1 MKPII
6 ITDSNCDL
14 SGDYLTDNKIAV
26 IPISFYLKG
35 NKMPLIPSYNYLIEK
50 DPNDLTEYMT
60 YSEFYDEIRG
70 DGIATTSQISPYD
83 FKRYFNI
90 YTSKGYPIIYIGF
103 SSGLSKTLDNAILA
117 RQEIMDENKEA
128 DITIIDT
135 KSATSGQGLLVYYA
149 AEMLKSGSTKNEVIN
164 WVEENLL
171 NLNVWFTVDDLEQ
184 LKRGGRISQT
194 TANLGT
200 LLNVKPVLRIDKF
213 GKLVPTQRV
222 RGRKRALI
230 ELFEQL
236 KANIVNS
243 KEQIIFINHGD
254 CIEDAEYLKRLITD
268 KIEVKD
274 VIINYTGP
282 VIGTHTGA
290 GILSIAFL
298 GTAD

>member
-50 DPNDLTEYMT
+50 APDDLTEYMT
-60 YSEFYDEIRG
+60 YSQFYDEIR
-70 DGIATTSQISPYD
+70 DGEIATTSQISPYD

-90 YTSKGYPIIYIGF
+90 YASKGYPIIYIGF

-184 LKRGGRISQT
+184 LKRGGRISPT

-200 LLNVKPVLRIDKF
+200 LLNVKPVLKIDKF
-213 GKLVPTQRV
+213 GKLVPAQRV

-230 ELFEQL
+230 ELFELL

>member
-14 SGDYLTDNKIAV
+14 NGDYLTDNKIAV
-26 IPISFYLKG
+26 IPIRFYLKG
-35 NKMPLIPSYNYLIEK
+35 DKMPLIPSYNYLIEK
-50 DPNDLTEYMT
+50 DPDDLTEYMT
-60 YSEFYDEIRG
+60 YSQFYDEIR
-70 DGIATTSQISPYD
+70 DGEIATTSQISPYD

-149 AEMLKSGSTKNEVIN
+149 AEMLKGGSTKNEVIN
-164 WVEENLL
+164 WIEENSLKV
-171 NLNVWFTVDDLEQ
+171 NVWFTVDDLEQ

-254 CIEDAEYLKRLITD
+254 CIEDAEYLKSLITD

-290 GILSIAFL
+290 GILSVAFL
-298 GTAD
+298 GTAE

>member
-282 VIGTHTGA
+282 VIGAHTGA

>member
-14 SGDYLTDNKIAV
+14 SGGYLTDNKITV
-26 IPISFYLKG
+26 IPISFFLKG
-35 NKMPLIPSYNYLIEK
+35 NKIPSIPSYNYLIEK
-50 DPNDLTEYMT
+50 AQDDLTEYMT
-60 YSEFYDEIRG
+60 YSEFYDEIR
-70 DGIATTSQISPYD
+70 DGEIATTSQISLYD
-83 FKRYFNI
+83 FKSYFNI
-90 YTSKGYPIIYIGF
+90 YASKGHPIIYIGF

-117 RQEIMDENKEA
+117 RQEIMDENKDA

-164 WVEENLL
+164 WIEENLL

-184 LKRGGRISQT
+184 LKRGGRISPT

-213 GKLVPTQRV
+213 GKLVPAQRV

-230 ELFEQL
+230 ELFELL

>member
-1 MKPII
+1 M
-6 ITDSNCDL
+6 
-14 SGDYLTDNKIAV
+14 
-26 IPISFYLKG
+26 LKG
-35 NKMPLIPSYNYLIEK
+35 
-50 DPNDLTEYMT
+50 
-60 YSEFYDEIRG
+60 
-70 DGIATTSQISPYD
+70 
-83 FKRYFNI
+83 
-90 YTSKGYPIIYIGF
+90 
-103 SSGLSKTLDNAILA
+103 
-117 RQEIMDENKEA
+117 
-128 DITIIDT
+128 
-135 KSATSGQGLLVYYA
+135 
-149 AEMLKSGSTKNEVIN
+149 GSTKNEVIN
-164 WVEENLL
+164 WIEENSLKV
-171 NLNVWFTVDDLEQ
+171 NVWFTVDDLEQ

-254 CIEDAEYLKRLITD
+254 CIEDAEYLKSLITD

-290 GILSIAFL
+290 GILSVAFL
-298 GTAD
+298 GTAE

>member
-35 NKMPLIPSYNYLIEK
+35 NKMPSISSYNYLIEK
-50 DPNDLTEYMT
+50 ARDDVTEYMT
-60 YSEFYDEIRG
+60 YREFYDEIRNG
-70 DGIATTSQISPYD
+70 GIATTSQISPYD

-90 YTSKGYPIIYIGF
+90 YASKGYPIIYIGF
-103 SSGLSKTLDNAILA
+103 SSGLSNTLANAILA

-149 AEMLKSGSTKNEVIN
+149 TEMLKGGSAKHEVIN
-164 WVEENLL
+164 WIEENLL
-171 NLNVWFTVDDLEQ
+171 KVNVWFAVDDLEH
-184 LKRGGRISQT
+184 LKRGGRISST

-200 LLNVKPVLRIDKF
+200 LLNVKPVLKIDGF
-213 GKLVPTQRV
+213 GKLVPIQRV
-222 RGRKRALI
+222 RGRKRAVI
-230 ELFEQL
+230 ELFGRL
-236 KANIVNS
+236 KANIINS

-254 CIEDAEYLKRLITD
+254 CLEDAEYLKRLITD
-268 KIEVKD
+268 NVEVKD
-274 VIINYTGP
+274 VIINYIGP

-290 GILSIAFL
+290 GVLSIAFL
-298 GTAD
+298 GTAE